1 MTSPRT
7 TRGRQTEEWAAEF
20 YRDRGWPDAERIP
33 ASLPGRDIKGMP
45 GLAPEVKARRDFN
58 PLKWGRQARK
68 NATGDVPFVIL
79 RPDGYGKEQIGDWL
93 VIRRLEDD
101 TEILKL
107 AGFAVAPNDSHEIT
121 LTHE

>member
-1 MTSPRT
+1 VTKPRT
-7 TRGRQTEEWAAEF
+7 ARGRQTEEWAAEY
-20 YRDRGWPDAERIP
+20 YRDRGFPHAERIP
-33 ASLPGRDIKGMP
+33 ASLPGRDINGMP

-68 NATGDVPFVIL
+68 NATGDVPYVIL

-101 TEILKL
+101 TEILRL
-107 AGFAVAPNDSHEIT
+107 AGYGDTPDDGHVVSS
-121 LTHE
+121 